1 MLQTDVVLPTRIAST
16 YEDNVDGLNA
26 ALLAQYGVSLDEFAT
41 QYPGGGESA
50 PSSSPANDV
59 ASSAR
64 APTNRP
70 TRHTNKLDDARTTLR
85 VFFSSLAPP
94 LAPLLPLTSVSDIK
108 TSRGLIETRS
118 SLMRTH
124 CELAVRP
131 AKRRRNHKGRCLV

>member
-50 PSSSPANDV
+50 QSFSPANDV

-64 APTNRP
+64 AHPRIVPPDTPTNS
-70 TRHTNKLDDARTTLR
+70 TMHGQHFGY
-85 VFFSSLAPP
+85 FF
-94 LAPLLPLTSVSDIK
+94 PLLPSPCPLATPDIK